1 MKSDRSLIT
10 QFSCGQGYSEST
22 DAAMVAAR
30 RAVKKMR
37 WRRWW
42 RALGGVVIWCVT
54 MTALIALALVVL
66 KVCADFYGH

>member
-1 MKSDRSLIT
+1 MKSDRSLNQ
-10 QFSCGQGYSEST
+10 QFRYGSGYNPAT

-37 WRRWW
+37 CRRRW